1 MISDRALARVAV
13 PRASVI
19 ALACVAMLTFAVV
32 SLFLP
37 GTELLPSRPGIAD
50 FLSLLAIIL
59 AFPFVGLVIVAR
71 RPRNPVGWLFLVIGM
86 VMAFEIFTSEYVARV
101 AFAGAPWPGGA
112 LLAWL
117 SDSFWVLGP
126 TVALPLAITL
136 FPDGRLPASRWRPAL
151 IAAILLS
158 VLVTALGALA
168 PGDLLGY
175 GGSFVNPFGVHGDAG
190 RLASWAARSG
200 GVLQLLP
207 AFIAIAALGVRLRRA
222 RGAERQQMKWL
233 LFPLAVFVL
242 TISTGFA
249 VVVSVPS
256 AAADDFV
263 WIFTSALAALGTVP
277 IAAGIAI
284 LRYRL
289 YDIDVV
295 IRRTVV
301 YGAVVAILGIS
312 YIALVVGLQSALT
325 QFSGNDTL
333 PVALSTLIIA
343 ALVVPVRTRVRQI
356 VDRRFYRSRY
366 DAQRTVESFAG
377 RIRDEVELEAVGQM
391 LATTGGEAVRP
402 ASIAVWLRTRGRP

>member
-1 MISDRALARVAV
+1 MTAHSVLAR
-13 PRASVI
+13 I
-19 ALACVAMLTFAVV
+19 ALPLAAVVVVACVAMLTFAVV

-37 GTELLPSRPGIAD
+37 GTELLPNRPGIAD

-59 AFPFVGLVIVAR
+59 AFPIVGLVIASR
-71 RPRNPVGWLFLVIGM
+71 RPSNPVGWLFLVVGV
-86 VMAFEIFTSEYVARV
+86 VMALDIFAGEYSGRV
-101 AFAGAPWPGGA
+101 AFAGAPLPGGA

-117 SDSFWVLGP
+117 SDSFWILGP
-126 TVALPLAITL
+126 AVALPLAIAL

-151 IAAILLS
+151 IVAVALS
-158 VLVTALGALA
+158 VVVTALGALA

-175 GGSFVNPFGVHGDAG
+175 EGHFVNPFGVGGEIG
-190 RLASWAARSG
+190 RLASWASRSG
-200 GVLQLLP
+200 GTLQLLP
-207 AFIAIAALGVRLRRA
+207 TFIAIAAIAVRLRRA
-222 RGAERQQMKWL
+222 EGAERQQLKWL

-249 VVVSVPS
+249 VVVSVPPAS
-256 AAADDFV
+256 ADDFV
-263 WIFTSALAALGTVP
+263 WIFTVALVALGVVP
-277 IAAGIAI
+277 ISAGIAI

-312 YIALVVGLQSALT
+312 YIALVVGLQSALS

-333 PVALSTLIIA
+333 PVALSTLMIA
-343 ALVVPVRTRVRQI
+343 ALFGPVRTRVRQI

-366 DAQRTVESFAG
+366 DAQRTVEAFAG
-377 RIRDEVELEAVGQM
+377 HLRDEVELDAVRQA
-391 LATTGGEAVRP
+391 LATSVGDAVRP
-402 ASIAVWLRTRGRP
+402 ASIGVWLRPRSP